1 MTPIKYDAEG
11 RVMVDSAGAVVAW
24 VNGLPLTADGSLAV
38 SGSVPV
44 AFVGAAPND
53 GERVTVAV

>member
-1 MTPIKYDAEG
+1 
-11 RVMVDSAGAVVAW
+11 MVDSAGAVVAW